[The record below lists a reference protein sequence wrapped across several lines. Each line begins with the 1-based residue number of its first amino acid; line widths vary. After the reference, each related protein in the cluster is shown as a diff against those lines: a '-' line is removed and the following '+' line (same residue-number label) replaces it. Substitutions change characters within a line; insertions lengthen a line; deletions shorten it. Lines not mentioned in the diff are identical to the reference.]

1 MRLVSGNSPFPQGF
15 RDDAEH
21 RAAVELL
28 KSCLQGMN
36 AQRTNRTRHAV
47 RRLRAIEAQP
57 VQPIQPM
64 QVAPSFLSGSRAPVS
79 FPPPEPPR
87 PAVQGAPPRLE
98 TFSDRAARCDAG
110 ANCSSAGYE
119 ASYAV
124 LVDVGQAHA
133 FRRTISPA

>member
-1 MRLVSGNSPFPQGF
+1 VAKP
-15 RDDAEH
+15 
-21 RAAVELL
+21 
-28 KSCLQGMN
+28 
-36 AQRTNRTRHAV
+36 QRTNRTRHAV

-98 TFSDRAARCDAG
+98 TFSDRAARCIQYGTATGVSGSDM
-110 ANCSSAGYE
+110 
-119 ASYAV
+119 AV
-124 LVDVGQAHA
+124 YTHTCAMQ
-133 FRRTISPA
+133 